1 MILRGNRFVIVVLL
15 TMVLGG
21 VISGCYSFKG
31 ISIPPD
37 VKSYYVPVFEVRAPN
52 APPTVGQDFSELLK
66 DKVRNEARL
75 LWDEVDPDIEF
86 TGNIASFNVKPVA
99 PQPGETVALNRLE
112 VAVAVNFVNNRDEEK
127 NWSNRFSFFS
137 DFGTDQ
143 NLLDIQDG
151 LLIDIF
157 EQIQEDIFNKAFT
170 DW

>member
-1 MILRGNRFVIVVLL
+1 MLSRIVVALL
-15 TMVLGG
+15 GLNFLTLQ
-21 VISGCYSFKG
+21 GCYSFRG

-37 VKSYYVPVFEVRAPN
+37 VKTYYIPVFDIRATN

-75 LWDEVDPDIEF
+75 LWDEVNPHIEF
-86 TGNIASFNVKPVA
+86 TGAISAFNVKPVA

-112 VAVAVNFVNNRDEEK
+112 ISVAINFINNNDEKK
-127 NWSNRFSFFS
+127 NWNSTFSFFG

-151 LLIDIF
+151 LIAQIY
-157 EQIQEDIFNKAFT
+157 EQIVEDVFNKAFT

>member
-1 MILRGNRFVIVVLL
+1 MFITGMRTLVYCLILSGSFMI
-15 TMVLGG
+15 
-21 VISGCYSFKG
+21 GCYSFRG

-37 VKSYYVPVFEVRAPN
+37 VRTYYVPVFEIRAPN
-52 APPTVGQDFSELLK
+52 APPTIGQDFSEQLK

-75 LWDEVDPDIEF
+75 LWEEENPDIEF
-86 TGNIASFNVKPVA
+86 TGAISNFVVKPVA

-112 VAVAVNFVNNRDEEK
+112 VSVSINFINHRDEKK
-127 NWSNRFSFFS
+127 NWNSSFSFFS

-151 LLIDIF
+151 LIVEIYD
-157 EQIQEDIFNKAFT
+157 QIIEDIFNRAFT

>member
-1 MILRGNRFVIVVLL
+1 MKLYPLALALIITSFW
-15 TMVLGG
+15 
-21 VISGCYSFKG
+21 GCYSFRG

-37 VKSYYVPVFEVRAPN
+37 VKTYYVPVFDVRAGN

-66 DKVRNEARL
+66 DKIRNEARL
-75 LWDEVDPDIEF
+75 LWNEENPDIEF
-86 TGNIASFNVKPVA
+86 TGAVSSFVVRPMA

-112 VAVAVNFVNNRDEEK
+112 ISVAVNFINHKDEMK
-127 NWSNRFSFFS
+127 NWNSSFSFFS

-151 LLIDIF
+151 LIALIY
-157 EQIQEDIFNKAFT
+157 EQIAEDIFNRAFT